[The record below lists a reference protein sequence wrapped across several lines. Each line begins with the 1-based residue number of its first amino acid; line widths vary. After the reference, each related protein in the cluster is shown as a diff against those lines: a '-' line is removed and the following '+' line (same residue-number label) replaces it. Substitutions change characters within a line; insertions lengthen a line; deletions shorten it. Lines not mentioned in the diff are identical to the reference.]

1 MGKNSTLNDLSE
13 FLRQNPNEVEVGK
26 PKSREEFVKK
36 EPNALV
42 EVPKI
47 KEEQKKY
54 HHLEH
59 ISLAEIA
66 EYLHNK
72 AKEEERSYVEL
83 WLKLLEEGAKID
95 PLLKNTTAFKTF
107 RTINKTSFNVVFEGL
122 SQFIKNKR

>member
-59 ISLAEIA
+59 ISLNEIA

-95 PLLKNTTAFKTF
+95 PLLKNTTAFKTL

-122 SQFIKNKR
+122 SQFIKHKK

>member
-1 MGKNSTLNDLSE
+1 MGKNKTLNDLSE

-47 KEEQKKY
+47 NEAHKKY
-54 HHLEH
+54 HHLENVG
-59 ISLAEIA
+59 LDEIA

-72 AKEEERSYVEL
+72 AKEEDKAML
-83 WLKLLEEGAKID
+83 NFG
-95 PLLKNTTAFKTF
+95 
-107 RTINKTSFNVVFEGL
+107 
-122 SQFIKNKR
+122 